1 MNARGRARQNG
12 LNHVGTVSLYSLA
25 QLQQLDEG
33 VDQYDRS
40 VQALR
45 I

>member
-12 LNHVGTVSLYSLA
+12 MNQVDAVALCSLA
-25 QLQQLDEG
+25 QLQQFDEG

-40 VQALR
+40 GQALR